1 MLKAWGR
8 NLSDG
13 NPDVPRSLGVLH
25 PARHACVALPTHGTA
40 RWSFPVRDFCG
51 IVKLDWQDCAMV
63 ARPEIAVARVDEL
76 FGDGIG
82 QLWSPATILVTWPA
96 ADGLPAPSVE
106 LRVIALARAEM
117 TLDELNRLH
126 LQAAHGVLNAAL
138 LGIERVMESSPPVPS
153 MWADPAR

>member
-1 MLKAWGR
+1 M
-8 NLSDG
+8 
-13 NPDVPRSLGVLH
+13 GV
-25 PARHACVALPTHGTA
+25 A
-40 RWSFPVRDFCG
+40 
-51 IVKLDWQDCAMV
+51 K
-63 ARPEIAVARVDEL
+63 PEIAVARVEEL

-138 LGIERVMESSPPVPS
+138 LGIEQLMETSPPVRS
-153 MWADPAR
+153 LWADPAR

>member
-1 MLKAWGR
+1 M
-8 NLSDG
+8 
-13 NPDVPRSLGVLH
+13 
-25 PARHACVALPTHGTA
+25 
-40 RWSFPVRDFCG
+40 
-51 IVKLDWQDCAMV
+51 KLDQAGVGGMAV
-63 ARPEIAVARVDEL
+63 AKPEIAVARVEEL

-138 LGIERVMESSPPVPS
+138 LGIEQLMETSPPVRS
-153 MWADPAR
+153 LWADPAR